1 MKKSQIN
8 FFTPSPS
15 EGEGRM
21 GVMRLEIFMQR
32 LGKVKE
38 FLILAK
44 QIGGEIMKLGQK
56 IGLTGSS

>member
-1 MKKSQIN
+1 
-8 FFTPSPS
+8 
-15 EGEGRM
+15 
-21 GVMRLEIFMQR
+21 MRLEIFVQR

-44 QIGGEIMKLGQK
+44 QIVGEIMKLGQK